1 MPTWSFNSANA
12 KDRISSFRPRLW
24 TLDLT
29 VVKGDQ
35 TEVIDLD
42 LTKYGGFGLDGAA
55 LSRTAICECA
65 AMVFFPD
72 FPAPGA
78 MISFDDDYW
87 DA

>member
-1 MPTWSFNSANA
+1 MQTPKIIAANF
-12 KDRISSFRPRLW
+12 DPRLW

-29 VVKGDQ
+29 VAKGDQ

-42 LTKYGGFGLDGAA
+42 LTKYDGFGLDGAV

-65 AMVFFPD
+65 GMVFFPD

-78 MISFDDDYW
+78 MLTLEPLED
-87 DA
+87 